1 MFGLSWGILNNS
13 EGLCWINLIGF
24 LIIHANLIPY
34 LLICFTVTL
43 EVFLKMIFQEHW
55 MILGFWLPVNVNLI
69 HFEFSFQNELKNS
82 KCLIMILP

>member
-1 MFGLSWGILNNS
+1 MSEFVPFMFGLSWGILNNS

-43 EVFLKMIFQEHW
+43 EVFLKMIFSGA
-55 MILGFWLPVNVNLI
+55 LDNFGVLVA
-69 HFEFSFQNELKNS
+69 
-82 KCLIMILP
+82 C